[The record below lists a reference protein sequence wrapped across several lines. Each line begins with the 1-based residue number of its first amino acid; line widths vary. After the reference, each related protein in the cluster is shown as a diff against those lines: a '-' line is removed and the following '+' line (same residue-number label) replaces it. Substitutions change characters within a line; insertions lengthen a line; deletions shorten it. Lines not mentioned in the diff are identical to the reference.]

1 MPIDNHILL
10 ILLVDFF
17 SLWYYHLVGYLK
29 FSIFVS
35 IDYKNTTRCAQPQ
48 DSSYI
53 NSLTLKF
60 IMQLLTYEEIREKAL
75 LQGISDNKVSI
86 GMWAS
91 LKGYIKTRKQ
101 IKKKVYTMY
110 YAPQT
115 QPNQDLYEV
124 SDSRFSSV
132 RFSRII

>member
-1 MPIDNHILL
+1 M
-10 ILLVDFF
+10 LLVDFF
-17 SLWYYHLVGYLK
+17 SLWYYHLVGYPK

-35 IDYKNTTRCAQPQ
+35 TNYKNTTRHAQPQ

-110 YAPQT
+110 YTPQT
-115 QPNQDLYEV
+115 QDFQ
-124 SDSRFSSV
+124 SM
-132 RFSRII
+132 

>member
-1 MPIDNHILL
+1 M
-10 ILLVDFF
+10 LLVNFF

-29 FSIFVS
+29 FSFFVS
-35 IDYKNTTRCAQPQ
+35 VNYKNTTRYAQSK

-110 YAPQT
+110 YTPQT
-115 QPNQDLYEV
+115 QDFQ
-124 SDSRFSSV
+124 SM
-132 RFSRII
+132 

>member
-1 MPIDNHILL
+1 M
-10 ILLVDFF
+10 LLVDFF
-17 SLWYYHLVGYLK
+17 SLWYYHLVGCLK
-29 FSIFVS
+29 FSIYVS
-35 IDYKNTTRCAQPQ
+35 VNYKNTTRYAHTK

-53 NSLTLKF
+53 NSLTPKF

-101 IKKKVYTMY
+101 IKKKVYTMNY
-110 YAPQT
+110 TPQT
-115 QPNQDLYEV
+115 QPN
-124 SDSRFSSV
+124 
-132 RFSRII
+132 